1 MLWKRCTVAK
11 IPPTDKEHVPVK
23 CTGNGTAHILPAHFD
38 SLDRL
43 TAGRKNQSDECN
55 TAKIKKETVSS

>member
-1 MLWKRCTVAK
+1 MHSGKNTTPQIKNMFQLNAQEMEQRTSC
-11 IPPTDKEHVPVK
+11 
-23 CTGNGTAHILPAHFD
+23 PAHFD